1 MAVNSISNP
10 AYNVL
15 TPSGAGNVSTASG
28 TGSSSSSSSSTSSDS
43 NAADPLAGTDDFTRG
58 LAESNPDLTSAL
70 TTLRTT
76 SSLLGLA
83 DSSVNTALFNASS
96 SASNPYLSV
105 LSAAYLDPINEAYG
119 NFLKTQ
125 AGSGSDVGSSTVEL
139 TDNVSAVVT
148 GVADAGNYT
157 VSYDKDKKQFSITD
171 GTTTVTTALP
181 TANSD
186 GTRTLDFKN
195 GITLNIGKG
204 FNANADFEDQAFS
217 VSYADDDSSSSNG

>member
-1 MAVNSISNP
+1 MAVTTITNP

-15 TPSGAGNVSTASG
+15 TPSRAGNVSTATGS
-28 TGSSSSSSSSTSSDS
+28 TGSSSSGTTSESD
-43 NAADPLAGTDDFTRG
+43 AADPLAGTDDFTRQ
-58 LAESNPDLTSAL
+58 LAQDNPDLTSAL

-76 SSLLGLA
+76 SSLLGLT

-96 SASNPYLSV
+96 SGSNPYLGV

-119 NFLKTQ
+119 NFLKSQ
-125 AGSGSDVGSSTVEL
+125 SGDGGNVGSSTVEL

-181 TANSD
+181 AANSD

-195 GITLNIGKG
+195 GITLDIAKG
-204 FNANADFEDQAFS
+204 FDPNADFEDQAFS
-217 VSYADDDSSSSNG
+217 VSYADDNSSSSSS